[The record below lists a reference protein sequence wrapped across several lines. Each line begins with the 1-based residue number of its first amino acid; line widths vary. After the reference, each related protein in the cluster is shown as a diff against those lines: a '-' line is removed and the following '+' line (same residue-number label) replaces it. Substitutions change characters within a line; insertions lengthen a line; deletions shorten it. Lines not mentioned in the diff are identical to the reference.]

1 MDILSVSIR
10 NFLIIGQADIDLSNR
25 GLCRIAG
32 ENSDDTTSSSNGSGK
47 SSLIEGLYW
56 ALFGETLR
64 NIKSAD
70 GVVNNRSRKD
80 CSVVVCLHE
89 EGTRYRIERYRKHSK
104 HKNNLYLYINDVDS
118 RGKDN
123 KETQQYIESVI
134 GMDKMSFANSVVF
147 GQGHGKNLKRFSE
160 MGDSEK
166 KETLEKILNLRV
178 FAQSHDIVKDHLK
191 EMDMTYA
198 LAQRRLEGTLEILE
212 ARRIKLSSALE
223 RSAQF
228 EESKDQEIEQIGKK
242 IKSIE
247 KAISR
252 IGEDLEKLVPL
263 NVESLEAAVEGCEEL
278 LREQLHDKSRLT
290 ESFLKHR
297 SDQCAIRDRIKEGV
311 RLAEEKKETLLGAD
325 FVGTQCEYCGNMV
338 TDKALFHARDGF
350 EFDAVDLGRSVK
362 TLEEKISSLTARY
375 KERVS
380 SIEEGMAAVEE
391 FRASQRESLKEALA
405 GANVRLELSCK
416 LTTQQELLET
426 CEGTLEKARA
436 MENAWESAVV
446 EYQKEVATL
455 EKEAEELGQELED
468 LTEKQ
473 QYYAFWKEAFSR
485 SGIRSYLLDRIIP
498 FLNDRVG
505 YYLGILTDG
514 GIGAKFS
521 TVKQLSSGEYRDNF
535 NLEISNRYASQTY
548 EGNSGGERRRIDLGV
563 ALGFNDFLA
572 SRSGKRFNIL
582 ILDEVFEGVDADG
595 IYYVIKVL
603 EDLSR
608 QKSSVFVITH
618 KDELKGYFPDEIL
631 MARKDGLSY
640 VGE

>member
-70 GVVNNRSRKD
+70 GVVNNRAGKD

-89 EGTRYRIERYRKHSK
+89 EGTRYRIERYRKHSD

-123 KETQQYIESVI
+123 KETQQYVESVI

-166 KETLEKILNLRV
+166 KETLEKILNLGV
-178 FAQSHDIVKDHLK
+178 FAQSYEIVKNRLK
-191 EMDMTYA
+191 DTAVSQA
-198 LAQRRLEGTLEILE
+198 LSERRLEETLERVV
-212 ARRIKLSSALE
+212 AHRVKLSSALE
-223 RSAQF
+223 KSAQF
-228 EESKDQEIEQIGKK
+228 KENKKQEIEQINKK
-242 IKSIE
+242 IRSIE
-247 KAISR
+247 VGIVR
-252 IGEDLEKLVPL
+252 VEEDLAKIVPL
-263 NVESLEAAVEGCEEL
+263 DVQAIETAVEGCEDL
-278 LREQLHDKSRLT
+278 LREQLEDKSRLT
-290 ESFLKHR
+290 ESFLKRR
-297 SDQCAIRDRIKEGV
+297 SEQRAIKSRIEDGV
-311 RLAEEKKETLLGAD
+311 RAAEAKQAILLGESA
-325 FVGTQCEYCGNMV
+325 VGTQCEYCGNKV
-338 TDKALFHARDGF
+338 TDQSLFHARDGF

-362 TLEEKISSLTARY
+362 TLEEKIESLTGKY
-375 KERVS
+375 KGRLASFED
-380 SIEEGMAAVEE
+380 GAAAVKE
-391 FRASQRESLKEALA
+391 FRSSQQDSLKAARA
-405 GANVRLELSCK
+405 GATARLELSYK
-416 LTTQQELLET
+416 ITAQQELLGE
-426 CEGTLEKARA
+426 CQGALERA
-436 MENAWESAVV
+436 LSMENAWESAVV
-446 EYQKEVATL
+446 EYREEVGSL
-455 EKEAEELGQELED
+455 EGVVEELNGELEALAEEEH
-468 LTEKQ
+468 
-473 QYYAFWKEAFSR
+473 YYSFWRDAFSR
-485 SGIRSYLLDRIIP
+485 SGIRSYLLDRIVP

-505 YYLGILTDG
+505 YYLSILTDG
-514 GIGAKFS
+514 GIEAKFS

-572 SRSGKRFNIL
+572 SRSGKRFNLL

-618 KDELKGYFPDEIL
+618 KDELKGYFPDEVL
-631 MARKDGLSY
+631 MSRKDGLSY
-640 VGE
+640 VEA